1 VRRGHIDDDIIVT
14 TFVIVDK
21 LLAALGHR
29 DDVRAGASDAAVLTV
44 AVVAAKSFQDHLAR
58 ALPIMHLGRYRSGP
72 LSASRFSRRL
82 HALRGWLGL
91 ALEALGAVCAHGD
104 IVLLDSMP
112 VPVCRR
118 ARARRCREVCGRD
131 FCRYS
136 AAKQEQ
142 FFGWRPH
149 RICTTRGV
157 PVAFDLLPG
166 GLHDRT
172 PIHGLPAGA
181 AVYADKAYN
190 AGGDAATILA
200 DTGVRLVPIRRANMA
215 PNQWA
220 DKRALRGYRKRIE
233 TLYSQLEALGV
244 PRLRART
251 NHGRELTLHAA
262 LLAATIANADQQ
274 SRYVKL
280 RLTYRYGPCIITAN
294 GGYGGDCGSG
304 TGSREQGP
312 PAHRA
317 LWSPR
322 RGPRRAP
329 RHRCRAARTQR
340 SWHDHH
346 GAGMP
351 TTTPAP
357 NGQERPRPP
366 ARRRTR
372 GRRRPARHL
381 PHRPVRRTRGAT

>member
-1 VRRGHIDDDIIVT
+1 VRRGHIDDDVIVT

-72 LSASRFSRRL
+72 PSASRFSRRL

-215 PNQWA
+215 PNSGPTSARCGGTASGSRRCTASWRRWA
-220 DKRALRGYRKRIE
+220 CRACAPAPTTAANSRS
-233 TLYSQLEALGV
+233 T
-244 PRLRART
+244 PRSSPPPSPT
-251 NHGRELTLHAA
+251 PTSNHGTL
-262 LLAATIANADQQ
+262 
-274 SRYVKL
+274 S
-280 RLTYRYGPCIITAN
+280 YG
-294 GGYGGDCGSG
+294 
-304 TGSREQGP
+304 
-312 PAHRA
+312 
-317 LWSPR
+317 
-322 RGPRRAP
+322 
-329 RHRCRAARTQR
+329 
-340 SWHDHH
+340 
-346 GAGMP
+346 
-351 TTTPAP
+351 
-357 NGQERPRPP
+357 
-366 ARRRTR
+366 
-372 GRRRPARHL
+372 
-381 PHRPVRRTRGAT
+381 